1 MEHNNNRFHGY
12 LTEQMNSWLN
22 KISGISALNKAFASS
37 PLTSELKPVLDE
49 ISVEFSK
56 LDKLIQLIENMN
68 KDVSFDGIL
77 NYIYSTFS
85 EFIPY
90 SHIGIALLKDN
101 GRVLEGSYGRSD
113 EALESL
119 PKKLVGLRAEVS
131 ETSLVGIVRDG
142 TPRVINDLYSYTQHK
157 DAQYNR
163 ILIEAG
169 IKSSITLPLKVN
181 EKPIG
186 IIFFSNTNKD
196 VYREE
201 HIEFLKTLSNS
212 IAISLNKNIFI
223 DEMLYSTL
231 LALTKM
237 AEARDEDTGDHLER
251 MKEYS
256 VRITEFLIED
266 NMYEEE
272 ITIAF
277 LKGIERFSPMH
288 DIGKVGVKDGVLLK
302 PGRLTDDEFGEMKKH
317 VIYGVDVLKT
327 AEKNIAKQKY
337 SMFKMGIEIVEG
349 HHEKWNGT
357 GYPYRK
363 AGTDIP
369 LSARIV
375 AIADV
380 LDALTSK
387 RPYKDAYNFEESM
400 NYIINEKGRHFDP
413 YIIESLIKHKKEMK
427 ILYDSFQNNEPS
439 E

>member
-12 LTEQMNSWLN
+12 LTDHVDSWLN
-22 KISGISALNKAFASS
+22 KISGISTLNKAFASF

-49 ISVEFSK
+49 ISMGFSK

-119 PKKLVGLRAEVS
+119 PKKLVGLREEVS
-131 ETSLVGIVRDG
+131 KTSLVGIVRDG

-157 DAQYNR
+157 NAQYNR
-163 ILIEAG
+163 ILMEAG
-169 IKSSITLPLKVN
+169 IKSSISLPLKVN

-186 IIFFSNTNKD
+186 IIFFSDTNKD

-256 VRITEFLIED
+256 V
-266 NMYEEE
+266 NEEE

-302 PGRLTDDEFGEMKKH
+302 PGKLTDDEFGEMKKH

-337 SMFKMGIEIVEG
+337 SMFQMGIEIVEG
-349 HHEKWNGT
+349 HHERWNGT

-363 AGTDIP
+363 AGMDIP

-413 YIIESLIKHKKEMK
+413 YIIESLIRHKDEMK
-427 ILYDSFQNNEPS
+427 ALYDSFQNNEPS

>member
-12 LTEQMNSWLN
+12 LTEQANSWLN
-22 KISGISALNKAFASS
+22 KISGISALNKAFASF

-131 ETSLVGIVRDG
+131 ETSLVSIVRDG

>member
-22 KISGISALNKAFASS
+22 KISGISALNKAFASF

-131 ETSLVGIVRDG
+131 ETSLVSIVRDG

-163 ILIEAG
+163 ILMEAG

-201 HIEFLKTLSNS
+201 HIKFLKTLSNS

-302 PGRLTDDEFGEMKKH
+302 PGKLTDDEFGEMKKH

-363 AGTDIP
+363 AGRDIP

-380 LDALTSK
+380 FDALTSK
-387 RPYKDAYNFEESM
+387 RPYKDAYNFEESI

-427 ILYDSFQNNEPS
+427 TLYDSFQNNEPS

>member
-22 KISGISALNKAFASS
+22 KISGISALNKAFASF

>member
-12 LTEQMNSWLN
+12 LTEQANSWLN
-22 KISGISALNKAFASS
+22 KISGISALNKAFASF

-131 ETSLVGIVRDG
+131 ETSLVSIVRDG

-327 AEKNIAKQKY
+327 AEKNIAKQQY

>member
-1 MEHNNNRFHGY
+1 M
-12 LTEQMNSWLN
+12 
-22 KISGISALNKAFASS
+22 
-37 PLTSELKPVLDE
+37 
-49 ISVEFSK
+49 
-56 LDKLIQLIENMN
+56 
-68 KDVSFDGIL
+68 
-77 NYIYSTFS
+77 
-85 EFIPY
+85 
-90 SHIGIALLKDN
+90 
-101 GRVLEGSYGRSD
+101 
-113 EALESL
+113 
-119 PKKLVGLRAEVS
+119 
-131 ETSLVGIVRDG
+131 
-142 TPRVINDLYSYTQHK
+142 
-157 DAQYNR
+157 
-163 ILIEAG
+163 
-169 IKSSITLPLKVN
+169 
-181 EKPIG
+181 
-186 IIFFSNTNKD
+186 
-196 VYREE
+196 
-201 HIEFLKTLSNS
+201 
-212 IAISLNKNIFI
+212 
-223 DEMLYSTL
+223 
-231 LALTKM
+231 
-237 AEARDEDTGDHLER
+237 
-251 MKEYS
+251 
-256 VRITEFLIED
+256 
-266 NMYEEE
+266 
-272 ITIAF
+272 
-277 LKGIERFSPMH
+277 
-288 DIGKVGVKDGVLLK
+288 LK

>member
-1 MEHNNNRFHGY
+1 MEHTKERSHNG
-12 LTEQMNSWLN
+12 LTEHVHSWFN
-22 KISGISALNKAFASS
+22 KISGISTLNKTLASF
-37 PLTSELKPVLDE
+37 PLTSELEPVLDE
-49 ISVEFSK
+49 INVGFSK
-56 LDKLIQLIENMN
+56 LDKLIKLIENMN

-77 NYIYSTFS
+77 SYIYATFS

-90 SHIGIALLKDN
+90 SHIGIALLKDD
-101 GRVLEGSYGRSD
+101 GKVLEGSYGISD
-113 EALESL
+113 ESLESL

-131 ETSLVGIVRDG
+131 ETSLVSIVQDG
-142 TPRVINDLYSYTQHK
+142 TPRVINDLYSYTSNK
-157 DAQYNR
+157 DAQYNKV
-163 ILIEAG
+163 LMEAG

-186 IIFFSNTNKD
+186 IIFFSNVNKD
-196 VYREE
+196 IYKEE

-266 NMYEEE
+266 NVYEEE

-349 HHEKWNGT
+349 HHERWNGT

-413 YIIESLIKHKKEMK
+413 YIIESLIKHKDEMK
-427 ILYDSFQNNEPS
+427 ALYDSFQNNEPS